1 MSMSNEIMA
10 ELHKDYIYNLMVKG
24 EREDMRAF
32 DQYREIKIETN
43 VIDKAEGSSRVQ
55 LGDTHLVVGV
65 KIQTGT
71 PFPDTPDQGVIITNL
86 ELIPL
91 ASPVFEAGPPRE
103 DAIELARVVDRGIRE
118 SQAIDLSKLCITPG
132 EKVWMVFID
141 VHVLDDGGNI
151 MDAASLGATA
161 ALLTA
166 KLPNSRFG
174 LGEDSPVPMRDVP
187 VAVTAVEIGGT
198 IMLDPSQNEQSIAGT
213 RLTVTSNQNG
223 DVSAMQKSGVH
234 PLTTEQINYIVD
246 IAIEKAKEIREKF
259 LVI

>member
-1 MSMSNEIMA
+1 MSNEIIA
-10 ELHKDYIYNLMVKG
+10 ELRKDYIYNLMIKG
-24 EREDMRAF
+24 EREDGRAF
-32 DQYREIKIETN
+32 DQYRNLVIETN
-43 VIDKAEGSSRVQ
+43 VINKAEGSARIK
-55 LGDTHLVVGV
+55 LGDTHVVVGV
-65 KIQTGT
+65 KIQPGI

-91 ASPVFEAGPPRE
+91 ASPVFESGPPRE

-118 SQAIDLSKLCITPG
+118 SRCVDLSKLCVIPG

-151 MDAASLGATA
+151 MDAASFGAVA

-166 KLPNSRFG
+166 KLPAKRYDIG
-174 LGEDSPVPMRDVP
+174 GDAPVPMRNVP
-187 VAVTAVEIGGT
+187 VSITAVELGGSV
-198 IMLDPSQNEQSIAGT
+198 MLDPSLDEQSIAGT
-213 RLTVTSNQNG
+213 KLTVTSNQEG
-223 DVSAMQKSGVH
+223 EVSAMQKSGVQ

-246 IAIEKAKEIREKF
+246 IAIEKGKEIRDKF